1 MTRKQ
6 RRLTMIFA
14 AMAVLG
20 SASGLALYALRGNIE
35 LFLTPS
41 ELAKDHVEPG
51 TRLRIGG
58 LVEKGSLKR
67 EAGNRIS
74 FAVTDNIRDVKVT
87 YVGLL
92 PDLFREGQGI
102 IAEGVLKSQDVFVAD
117 QVLAKHDERYV
128 PKSVEED
135 LKKQGLW
142 RDQAALN

>member
-20 SASGLALYALRGNIE
+20 SASGIALYALRGNIE

-41 ELAKDHVEPG
+41 EIARDHIMPG

-58 LVEKGSLKR
+58 LVEKGSLVR
-67 EAGNRIS
+67 DPGNKIA
-74 FAVTDNIRDVKVT
+74 FAVTDNKAAVHVT

-102 IAEGVLKSQDVFVAD
+102 IAEGVLRTPDQFVAD

-128 PKSVEED
+128 PKNVEED
-135 LKKQGLW
+135 LKKKGLW
-142 RDQAALN
+142 RDQAAMK

>member
-20 SASGLALYALRGNIE
+20 SASGIALYALRGNIE

-41 ELAKDHVEPG
+41 EIAKDHVMPG

-58 LVEKGSLKR
+58 LVEKGSLIR
-67 EAGNRIS
+67 DPGNKIV
-74 FAVTDNIRDVKVT
+74 FAVTDNKSAVKVT

-102 IAEGVLKSQDVFVAD
+102 IAEGVLKTPDLFVAD

-128 PKSVEED
+128 PKNVEED
-135 LKKQGLW
+135 LKKKGLW
-142 RDQAALN
+142 RNQAAMN

>member
-20 SASGLALYALRGNIE
+20 SASGIALYALRGNIE

-41 ELAKDHVEPG
+41 EIAKDHVMPG
-51 TRLRIGG
+51 TRMRIGG
-58 LVEKGSLKR
+58 LVEKGSLIR
-67 EAGNRIS
+67 DPGNKVV
-74 FAVTDNIRDVKVT
+74 FAVTDTKSTVKVT

-102 IAEGVLKSQDVFVAD
+102 IAEGVLKTPNLFVAD

-128 PKSVEED
+128 PKNVEED

-142 RDQAALN
+142 RDQAAMN

>member
-20 SASGLALYALRGNIE
+20 SASGLALFALRGNIE

-41 ELAKDHVEPG
+41 ELAKDHVLPG
-51 TRLRIGG
+51 THLRIGG
-58 LVEKGSLKR
+58 LVEKGSVKR
-67 EAGNRIS
+67 EPGNRIS
-74 FAVTDNIRDVKVT
+74 FAVTDNKSDVKIT
-87 YVGLL
+87 FVGLL

-102 IAEGVLKSQDVFVAD
+102 IADGVLKTPDVFVAD

-128 PKSVEED
+128 PKNVEED

-142 RDQAALN
+142 RDQAAMN